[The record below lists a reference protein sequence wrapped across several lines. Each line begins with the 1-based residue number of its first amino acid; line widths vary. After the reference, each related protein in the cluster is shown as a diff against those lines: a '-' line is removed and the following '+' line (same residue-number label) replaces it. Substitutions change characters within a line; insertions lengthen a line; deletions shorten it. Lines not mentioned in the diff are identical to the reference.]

1 MDLPTCSSNL
11 FRTNFKAAN
20 RAAFLFARSVS
31 VRRDIHRNPPRL
43 IARVG
48 FDLYQRASVQ
58 FMLSFF
64 MISFTYRCPRT
75 GQNVHGHVVND
86 LIGSETYEPVTC
98 TECGHT
104 HLVNLKTGELL
115 EEAEIVTR

>member
-1 MDLPTCSSNL
+1 
-11 FRTNFKAAN
+11 
-20 RAAFLFARSVS
+20 

-115 EEAEIVTR
+115 EEAKTAIR

>member
-1 MDLPTCSSNL
+1 M
-11 FRTNFKAAN
+11 
-20 RAAFLFARSVS
+20 
-31 VRRDIHRNPPRL
+31 RRDIHRNPPRF

-64 MISFTYRCPRT
+64 MISFTYRCPRI
-75 GQNVHGHVVND
+75 HGHVVND

>member
-1 MDLPTCSSNL
+1 MPDRYRCDAI
-11 FRTNFKAAN
+11 F
-20 RAAFLFARSVS
+20 
-31 VRRDIHRNPPRL
+31 
-43 IARVG
+43 IAIR
-48 FDLYQRASVQ
+48 RASSRVSALICINAHP
-58 FMLSFF
+58 FNSCLVFF

>member
-1 MDLPTCSSNL
+1 M
-11 FRTNFKAAN
+11 
-20 RAAFLFARSVS
+20 S